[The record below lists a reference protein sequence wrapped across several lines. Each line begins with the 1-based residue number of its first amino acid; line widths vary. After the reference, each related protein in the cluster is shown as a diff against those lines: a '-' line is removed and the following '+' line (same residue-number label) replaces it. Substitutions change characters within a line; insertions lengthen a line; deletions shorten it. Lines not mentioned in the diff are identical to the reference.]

1 LINIF
6 ARIISTGLGAGY
18 SPIAP
23 GTVGA
28 LIILIGYWICPEIGS
43 WQLLMIIIGLSAL
56 GIYAATIT
64 EKEMKSKLGPD
75 KGNDPGIIVIDEI
88 IGMLIALIAIPKTT
102 FFLVTAF
109 MLFRIFDILKP
120 YPARRFEKLPA
131 GWGIVFDDVIAG
143 IYANLLIQVGRIIF

>member
-1 LINIF
+1 MIHIF
-6 ARIISTGLGAGY
+6 ARVISTGLGAGY

-28 LIILIGYWICPEIGS
+28 FMILIVYWISPEIS
-43 WQLLMIIIGLSAL
+43 CWQLLMIIFGLSAL
-56 GIYAATIT
+56 GIYTATIT
-64 EKEMKSKLGPD
+64 EKEVKANLGPD

-102 FFLVTAF
+102 FFLIAAF
-109 MLFRIFDILKP
+109 ILFRIFDILKP
-120 YPARRFEKLPA
+120 YPAQRFEKLPA

-143 IYANLLIQVGRIIF
+143 IYTNLFIQVGRIIF